1 MEVHPRLSQ
10 HPPRRP
16 VLRLFGLGV
25 AALLLTAAPA
35 PEALQTVAGDIY
47 IVPENEVVGENLYVS
62 ASVVRVHGT
71 IEGDL
76 MVVATSRLQVT
87 GSVRGDVVGFARTA
101 SIGGTVGGS
110 VRLAGVDLGVSGKV
124 GDEVAVLARDAVLGG
139 EIGADALVWAIR
151 LLAEGGLGRDLGG
164 RTLYA
169 TIDGRVGRDVEMTVD
184 HLRVGP
190 GAVIVGDLGYRS
202 ADDAE
207 IDPGASIGGTLVRRT
222 PLSPDIWLRA
232 GRLLGGLVIFLL
244 FMAMGL
250 LAIRFRPGWLYA
262 CVERVRRRPAGIVVR
277 GVVALLIL
285 SLPVTVPVL
294 AIWAGPPR
302 VVMAAVIAGLVVLV
316 PAFLAFLLAFIAGSV
331 PVIVWAW
338 GLVTR
343 FRMGPYG
350 SFVAA
355 ALVLVI
361 LLQVPYVGGVL
372 ATVLPVLALGVAF
385 RNLPQRWRRV

>member
-1 MEVHPRLSQ
+1 MPRHLA
-10 HPPRRP
+10 
-16 VLRLFGLGV
+16 VRLLGLGV
-25 AALLLTAAPA
+25 AALLLTAAGA
-35 PEALQTVAGDIY
+35 PEALQTVGGDIY

-76 MVVATSRLQVT
+76 VVLTTSRFHVT
-87 GSVRGDVVGFARTA
+87 GSVEGDVVGFARTA
-101 SIGGTVGGS
+101 SIEGTVEGS
-110 VRLAGVDLGVSGKV
+110 VRLAGVDIEVSGEV

-139 EIGADALVWAIR
+139 EIGGDALVWAIR

-164 RTLYA
+164 RTLHA
-169 TIDGRVGRDVEMTVD
+169 TIDGRVGRDVEMTID

-190 GAVIVGDLGYRS
+190 GAVVGGDLGYRS

-207 IDPGASIGGTLVRRT
+207 IDPGATIGGTLVRRA

-250 LAIRFRPGWLYA
+250 LAIRFRPGWLHA

-285 SLPVTVPVL
+285 TLPVTVPAL

-302 VVMAAVIAGLVVLV
+302 VVMAAVIAGLVCLI
-316 PAFLAFLLAFIAGSV
+316 PAFLAFLLAFISGSV

-355 ALVLVI
+355 ALVFVI
-361 LLQVPYVGGVL
+361 LLQVPYVGGIL

>member
-1 MEVHPRLSQ
+1 MAS
-10 HPPRRP
+10 
-16 VLRLFGLGV
+16 RLFGLGV
-25 AALLLTAAPA
+25 AALLLMAAGA
-35 PEALQTVAGDIY
+35 PEALQTVGGDIY
-47 IVPENEVVGENLYVS
+47 IVPEEEVVGESLYVS
-62 ASVVRVHGT
+62 ASLVRVRGT

-76 MVVATSRLQVT
+76 VVAATSHLQVT
-87 GSVRGDVVGFARTA
+87 GSVKGDVVGFARTA
-101 SIGGTVGGS
+101 SIEGTVEGS
-110 VRLAGVDLGVSGKV
+110 IRLVGVDLEVSGEV
-124 GDEVAVLARDAVLGG
+124 GDEVAFLARDAVLAG
-139 EIGADALVWAIR
+139 EIGGDALVWAMR
-151 LLAEGGLGRDLGG
+151 FMTGGVLGRDLGG

-190 GAVIVGDLGYRS
+190 DAVIVGDLGYRS

-207 IDPGASIGGTLVRRT
+207 IDPGATIGGTLVRRT

-244 FMAMGL
+244 FIAMGL

-262 CVERVRRRPAGIVVR
+262 CVERMRRRPAGIVVR

-285 SLPVTVPVL
+285 TLPVTVPAL
-294 AIWAGPPR
+294 AIWAGPPGL
-302 VVMAAVIAGLVVLV
+302 VTAAVIAGVVGLV
-316 PAFLAFLLAFIAGSV
+316 PAFLALLLAFISGSV

-361 LLQVPYVGGVL
+361 LLQVPYVGRVL
-372 ATVLPVLALGVAF
+372 STALPVLALGVAF

>member
-1 MEVHPRLSQ
+1 MI
-10 HPPRRP
+10 
-16 VLRLFGLGV
+16 GLGLAV
-25 AALLLTAAPA
+25 LLLTGAGAPRA
-35 PEALQTVAGDIY
+35 LEAVASDIYLVPEDEVVAG
-47 IVPENEVVGENLYVS
+47 NLYVS

-76 MVVATSRLQVT
+76 VVLATSRLQVT
-87 GSVRGDVVGFARTA
+87 GSVMGDVVGFARTA
-101 SIGGTVGGS
+101 SIEGVVEGS
-110 VRLAGVDLGVSGKV
+110 IRLACVDLEVSGEV
-124 GDEVAVLARDAVLGG
+124 GDEVAILARDAALGG
-139 EIGADALVWAIR
+139 DVGGDALVWAIR
-151 LLAEGGLGRDLGG
+151 LLTDGSLGRDLGG

-169 TIDGRVGRDVEMTVD
+169 TIDGRVGRDVEMTID

-190 GAVIVGDLGYRS
+190 GGVIVGDLGYRS

-207 IDPGASIGGTLVRRT
+207 IDPGATVGGTTVRRT
-222 PLSPDIWLRA
+222 PLSPGIWLGA
-232 GRLLGGLVIFLL
+232 GRLLAGVVAFLL
-244 FMAMGL
+244 FLAMGL

-285 SLPVTVPVL
+285 TLPVTVPAL

-302 VVMAAVIAGLVVLV
+302 LVMAAVIAGLVCLV
-316 PAFLAFLLAFIAGSV
+316 PAFLAFLVAFISGSV

-343 FRMGPYG
+343 VRMGTHG
-350 SFVAA
+350 SFLAA
-355 ALVLVI
+355 ALVFAI
-361 LLQVPYVGGVL
+361 LLQVPYVRGVL

-385 RNLPQRWRRV
+385 RNVPQRWRRV